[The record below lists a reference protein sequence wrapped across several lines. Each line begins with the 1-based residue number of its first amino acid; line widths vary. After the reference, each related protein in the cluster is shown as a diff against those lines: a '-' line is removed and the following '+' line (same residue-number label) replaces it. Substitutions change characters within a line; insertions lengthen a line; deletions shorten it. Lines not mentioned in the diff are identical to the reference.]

1 MPVIGFLNSQ
11 SPDGYADRLRAF
23 RHQLHRVRER
33 GDQIPLGRESKEE
46 LPALAAELVRR
57 QVASIGLT
65 SATLS
70 NSCTKIRKRT
80 VSRLVGRVIQEWAV
94 VRVLSGPPRPS
105 ARTGV
110 FRDDQPAMMYGSVF
124 LGQPGVLF
132 IDRNKS
138 VNGW

>member
-1 MPVIGFLNSQ
+1 LDFSTAN
-11 SPDGYADRLRAF
+11 RLTVMRIAC
-23 RHQLHRVRER
+23 ER
-33 GDQIPLGRESKEE
+33 SATSYIEGENVAIKYRWAENQRKR

-105 ARTGV
+105 ARNRR
-110 FRDDQPAMMYGSVF
+110 FP
-124 LGQPGVLF
+124 
-132 IDRNKS
+132 
-138 VNGW
+138 

>member
-1 MPVIGFLNSQ
+1 LDFSTAN
-11 SPDGYADRLRAF
+11 RLTVMRIAC
-23 RHQLHRVRER
+23 ER
-33 GDQIPLGRESKEE
+33 SATSYIEGENVAIKYRWAENQRKR

-80 VSRLVGRVIQEWAV
+80 VSRLVGRVIQEWPV

-124 LGQPGVLF
+124 LGQPDVLF

>member
-11 SPDGYADRLRAF
+11 SPDGYVDRLRAF
-23 RHQLHRVRER
+23 RHQLHRGRER

-70 NSCTKIRKRT
+70 NSCTKIRKRIGQQT
-80 VSRLVGRVIQEWAV
+80 G
-94 VRVLSGPPRPS
+94 
-105 ARTGV
+105 RTGHIRV
-110 FRDDQPAMMYGSVF
+110 GGGSSPLRSTTPISANRRF
-124 LGQPGVLF
+124 P
-132 IDRNKS
+132 
-138 VNGW
+138 